1 MIARHSLAQSYESY
15 RQSDWS
21 PSQLFFWDVTQ
32 RFPFWGERYVTSN
45 KTSAKEAAV
54 RVVLF
59 LFCLLNSSS
68 FCSVHPNVVRIH
80 MSRKRGKRSFELV
93 RFDSPSH
100 FQGISLGVLKRSAI
114 SGIPCRLSPGYI
126 LQWGSV

>member
-1 MIARHSLAQSYESY
+1 MIARHFLAQSHQSY

-21 PSQLFFWDVTQ
+21 PSRQCFWDVTQ
-32 RFPFWGERYVTSN
+32 RFPFWGERYVTSK
-45 KTSAKEAAV
+45 KTSAKEAKV

-68 FCSVHPNVVRIH
+68 FCSVHPNVVCIH
-80 MSRKRGKRSFELV
+80 VSRKRGKRSFELV

-126 LQWGSV
+126 SQWGSV